1 MPLVA
6 KSIKLKKR
14 SRVLAIEF
22 SNGELAEL
30 DFEYLRVFSPSAEVR
45 GHGIGQEVLQYGKKE
60 VAIEGLEAIG
70 HYALKIS
77 FDDGHDSGLYT
88 WQYLLDLH
96 QQFEQNWQGYLKRL
110 ADAGL
115 AREANTQVLK
125 FQ

>member
-14 SRVLAIEF
+14 SRLLAIEF

-125 FQ
+125 FP